1 MGFDN
6 AVDKLDLSL
15 LQLGWQAEGNKLVLR
30 GLPKSSVQTLIK
42 KPGVSERIA
51 LLLRRV
57 GLDVAQ
63 ICCPGKVN
71 GYRVFASMAPE
82 EPIPIPRRETMES
95 TSNLAS
101 SIQVPDRFV
110 WFGGIITPDQKLQ
123 MDAVIDRMQN
133 SDEPMGLVQPI
144 LNSNGGVIRTIQWGI
159 NKASVDLFNFNAL
172 SMEDMKAAIQR
183 DTSGDWHP
191 EDLEQKRQLYA
202 QGKTR
207 FEQAARIR
215 TKAGWMLVHFQCE
228 RTGVGD
234 LVLSRGKQESDV
246 VERPELLVTV

>member
-1 MGFDN
+1 
-6 AVDKLDLSL
+6 
-15 LQLGWQAEGNKLVLR
+15 
-30 GLPKSSVQTLIK
+30 
-42 KPGVSERIA
+42 
-51 LLLRRV
+51 
-57 GLDVAQ
+57 
-63 ICCPGKVN
+63 
-71 GYRVFASMAPE
+71 
-82 EPIPIPRRETMES
+82 MES